1 MQKLNIVV
9 VASTTREKRLSIKA
23 AELVADVGKE
33 FPEVEIILVDVKDFF
48 PLPGEGND
56 PESQHPK
63 WIAINQKSDAYF
75 IVTPEYN
82 HSFPGSLKMLLDN
95 DLKNYIHKPV
105 AMAGVSSS
113 GTGGAR
119 AIESLL
125 PPLREL
131 GLVATFTDVLFFQ
144 IGTFLEQA
152 ASDPEVLEQQK
163 ERIRK
168 AYKELIWMAKSL
180 KWGRENL

>member
-9 VASTTREKRLSIKA
+9 VASTTRENRLSIKA
-23 AELVADVGKE
+23 AELVAEVGKE
-33 FPEVEIILVDVKDFF
+33 FPAIEITFADVADFF

-63 WIAINQKSDAYF
+63 WIEINQKSDAYF

-105 AMAGVSSS
+105 ALAGVSS
-113 GTGGAR
+113 GRTGGAR

-125 PPLREL
+125 HPLREL

-144 IGTFLEQA
+144 IGSFLEQIQQD
-152 ASDPEVLEQQK
+152 SKLLEDQK

-168 AYKELIWMAKSL
+168 AYKELIWMATTL